1 MPEAFLAGASA
12 YVIFFVLFFSVCVI
26 SAKLLVGRN
35 ETSKKR
41 FLEANDHEKGRI
53 IGSVLDGW

>member
-1 MPEAFLAGASA
+1 MPEVLLAGASA
-12 YVIFFVLFFSVCVI
+12 YAIFFVLFFGVCVI

-35 ETSKKR
+35 DWSKKR
-41 FLEANDHEKGRI
+41 FLNADDNEKGRI